1 MRQKL
6 CQEKSAEKVRKK
18 NIKKMKKDLAT
29 IGLFG
34 YSLGMETLLPTTA
47 PNLKDAYTA
56 VPLHTTA
63 KTTEGK
69 IITCYYAKE
78 RIVRDYGYNQIIT
91 YEIGDRINGE
101 YRKDGLVQVDAYGC
115 LMTETIPWDEIT
127 KKEFMR
133 VREYKTTTWEILDK

>member
-1 MRQKL
+1 
-6 CQEKSAEKVRKK
+6 
-18 NIKKMKKDLAT
+18 MKKDLAT

>member
-1 MRQKL
+1 
-6 CQEKSAEKVRKK
+6 
-18 NIKKMKKDLAT
+18 MKKDLAT
-29 IGLFG
+29 IGLFD

-47 PNLKDAYTA
+47 PNLKAAYTA
-56 VPLHTTA
+56 VPLNTTA

-78 RIVRDYGYNQIIT
+78 RIVCDYGYNQITT

-101 YRKDGLVQVDAYGC
+101 YRKDGLVQADTYGC
-115 LMTETIPWDEIT
+115 LMTETIPWEKIT
-127 KKEFMR
+127 KKEFMH